1 MHLLP
6 KPPRANASLSCP
18 SLIKAWQ
25 TQTAN
30 LLEQRKDPR
39 MNIAFLH
46 TAAVHVG
53 TFDGLLDQLGYEGTR
68 THRVMPELLDQARQ
82 HGLDHVRAMVEAVLA
97 ELATADAV
105 MCTCSTLGPI
115 ADVVS
120 RTYGRVFRID
130 RPVMENACAI
140 GPDIMVAICLES
152 TQAATLDLLK
162 ACADGA
168 GTVVSPRVVLCA
180 TAWPYFERGDY
191 EGFANSIATTIR
203 TEVSGSAL
211 PDCVLLAQASMH
223 VAETRLSDMGVPVI
237 SSPILAVEKAIRIAG
252 SR

>member
-1 MHLLP
+1 
-6 KPPRANASLSCP
+6 
-18 SLIKAWQ
+18 
-25 TQTAN
+25 
-30 LLEQRKDPR
+30 

-46 TAAVHVG
+46 TAAVHVE

-82 HGLDHVRAMVEAVLA
+82 HGLDHVRAMVEPALA
-97 ELATADAV
+97 ELAAADAV

-120 RTYGRVFRID
+120 RTYEHVFRID
-130 RPVMENACAI
+130 RPVMEKACTI
-140 GPDIMVAICLES
+140 GPDLLVAICLES

-162 ACADGA
+162 ACADRVGS
-168 GTVVSPRVVLCA
+168 VVSPRIVLCA

-191 EGFANSIATTIR
+191 EGFADSIATTIR
-203 TEVSGSAL
+203 TEVSRSAL
-211 PDCVLLAQASMH
+211 PDGILLAQASMRL
-223 VAETRLSDMGVPVI
+223 AEARLSDMDIPVI
-237 SSPILAVEKAIRIAG
+237 SSPFLAAERAIRVAG